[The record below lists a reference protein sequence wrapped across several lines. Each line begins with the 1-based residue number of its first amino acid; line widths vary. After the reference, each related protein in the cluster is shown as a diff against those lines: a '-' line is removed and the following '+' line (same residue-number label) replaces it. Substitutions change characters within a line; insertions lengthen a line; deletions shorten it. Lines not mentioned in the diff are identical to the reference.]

1 MRGAASL
8 ARRHGQ
14 ARAVPAACQQTCSA
28 ATHAALPA
36 APPAPPCCRYYE
48 PLAAV
53 APLEQVLAG
62 PPLRKLLFMTHP
74 EAVEDHLKPHWSA
87 ALRGTE
93 AETMQ
98 AVPDMLGGWC

>member
-1 MRGAASL
+1 M
-8 ARRHGQ
+8 
-14 ARAVPAACQQTCSA
+14 
-28 ATHAALPA
+28 
-36 APPAPPCCRYYE
+36 
-48 PLAAV
+48 